1 MPSTSVIITTKDR
14 PLFLR
19 RALKSVLNQTVQPNE
34 IIIVQ
39 DGSENDLSDTHELPF
54 TNIKIINNQK
64 SLGGASA
71 RNIGASNASH
81 EILMFLDDDDEW
93 KTKKI
98 EKQLSTIK
106 NNKKAGLVY
115 SGREIRTDKNPSQ
128 ILRRACSRRSGCL
141 FPAILQENYVG
152 VTSSVAIQSELF
164 FAAGGFDENLPCRQD
179 YDLWIRISQ
188 LTNIYWDDF
197 YNVLYTVWT
206 DHKNQ
211 ISKKPEKHPYA
222 ASYIISKYADHIKQL
237 PATNRRSCYAEK
249 WFSVAKAYRSSNKR
263 RALKYLIRSQKC
275 EPSLRRLGILAPDYF
290 LKKNGII

>member
-106 NNKKAGLVY
+106 NNKKV
-115 SGREIRTDKNPSQ
+115 
-128 ILRRACSRRSGCL
+128 
-141 FPAILQENYVG
+141 
-152 VTSSVAIQSELF
+152 
-164 FAAGGFDENLPCRQD
+164 
-179 YDLWIRISQ
+179 
-188 LTNIYWDDF
+188 
-197 YNVLYTVWT
+197 
-206 DHKNQ
+206 
-211 ISKKPEKHPYA
+211 
-222 ASYIISKYADHIKQL
+222 
-237 PATNRRSCYAEK
+237 
-249 WFSVAKAYRSSNKR
+249 
-263 RALKYLIRSQKC
+263 
-275 EPSLRRLGILAPDYF
+275 
-290 LKKNGII
+290 